1 MQNIIL
7 RKCKRQKIV
16 RTRKLQTEF
25 YKTAGSSNG
34 VIVNNKL
41 SFEEWFIDDEFPSKN
56 VTVLEESKAFIHD
69 LINKTDFVPKMIDV
83 EIVQNDHHFHFCFL
97 SLCLLNNIKMLD
109 FGPPN
114 EDTLKKEEKEI
125 DTLLKNNK
133 CKNIEESDDEY
144 EENKDKKIKFN
155 EDSVDDDVTF
165 VHNRPVH
172 PRDRVKKV
180 NPDVLFVTKYPSI
193 LLT

>member
-1 MQNIIL
+1 M
-7 RKCKRQKIV
+7 

-56 VTVLEESKAFIHD
+56 VAVLEESKAFIHD

-114 EDTLKKEEKEI
+114 EDTLKKKKKKLTHYSKI
-125 DTLLKNNK
+125 INVRILKKATTNM
-133 CKNIEESDDEY
+133 
-144 EENKDKKIKFN
+144 KKIK
-155 EDSVDDDVTF
+155 T
-165 VHNRPVH
+165 
-172 PRDRVKKV
+172 KK
-180 NPDVLFVTKYPSI
+180 
-193 LLT
+193 